1 MDHSKAFDC
10 LPHDILLDK
19 LSAYGMSTDSVSLL
33 ESFLSNRKQQIKI
46 NGILS
51 SWSDVQKGVPQRSIL
66 GPLLFNVFIND
77 IFYFVKKGTSYNY
90 ADDNTLSYGHPDF
103 NVLTSVLE
111 SESNVL
117 INWFK
122 VNKMQ
127 ANPDKFQV
135 LAVGKK
141 TFDKNMK
148 ICIQNS
154 TLSCEETVKLLG
166 IEIDYQLN
174 FDIHISSVCRKAS
187 QQLNILK
194 RLGRYLD
201 RLSKLTIFHTFILS
215 NFNFCPL
222 AWHFCTDK
230 NSKKLEKV
238 QERALRFVYDDYT
251 SSYINLLEKALV
263 PSLQIRRIR
272 TMALETYKI
281 VNKLAPVCLHD
292 LVNVKN
298 SKYAFRYSN
307 ILDVPQVRTTRYD
320 KKSFMFAAAT
330 LWNDLPNH
338 FRTENSFNHF
348 KSLIQSWN
356 GSVCRCS
363 ACR

>member
-1 MDHSKAFDC
+1 M
-10 LPHDILLDK
+10 
-19 LSAYGMSTDSVSLL
+19 
-33 ESFLSNRKQQIKI
+33 
-46 NGILS
+46 
-51 SWSDVQKGVPQRSIL
+51 
-66 GPLLFNVFIND
+66 
-77 IFYFVKKGTSYNY
+77 
-90 ADDNTLSYGHPDF
+90 SYGHPDF

-117 INWFK
+117 INWLK

-174 FDIHISSVCRKAS
+174 FDIHISSICRKAS

-201 RLSKLTIFHTFILS
+201 RGSKLTIFHTFILS

-230 NSKKLEKV
+230 NSKKNRESAGKS
-238 QERALRFVYDDYT
+238 T
-251 SSYINLLEKALV
+251 SLCM
-263 PSLQIRRIR
+263 R
-272 TMALETYKI
+272 
-281 VNKLAPVCLHD
+281 
-292 LVNVKN
+292 
-298 SKYAFRYSN
+298 
-307 ILDVPQVRTTRYD
+307 
-320 KKSFMFAAAT
+320 
-330 LWNDLPNH
+330 
-338 FRTENSFNHF
+338 
-348 KSLIQSWN
+348 
-356 GSVCRCS
+356 
-363 ACR
+363 